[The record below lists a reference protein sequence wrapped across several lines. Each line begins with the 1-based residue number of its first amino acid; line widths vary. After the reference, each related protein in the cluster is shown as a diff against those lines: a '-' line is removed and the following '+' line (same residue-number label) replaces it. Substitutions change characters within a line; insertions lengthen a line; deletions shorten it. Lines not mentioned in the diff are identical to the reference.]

1 MTPRT
6 HQVIDLR
13 PASEHL
19 SALIKAVPDDMLV
32 EPTPCS
38 NYCVG
43 DLLDHIVGLT
53 VAFGGA
59 AVKAD
64 GESASMG
71 PAGDGSNLHPDRRVS
86 LPLRLETLVQAW
98 AHPDAW
104 TGTTRVGG
112 QELPGEIAGIV
123 LFGELT
129 IHGWDLARAI
139 SIPFE
144 PDLASML
151 PLFDLVRQT
160 FSPGQDAARG
170 SAFGPAVPVA
180 DDAPMLD
187 HILGLLGRDPT
198 WTRSDSKSR

>member
-1 MTPRT
+1 LPT
-6 HQVIDLR
+6 IDLR

-19 SALIKAVPDDMLV
+19 SALIKAVPDNMLV
-32 EPTPCS
+32 GPTPCS

-43 DLLDHIVGLT
+43 DLLDHIAGLT

-59 AVKAD
+59 AVKAS

-71 PAGDGSNLHPDRRVS
+71 PSGDGTNLDPDWRVS
-86 LPLRLETLVQAW
+86 LPQRLESLVQAW
-98 AHPDAW
+98 AHLDAW

-112 QELPGEIAGIV
+112 QDLPGEIAGII

-129 IHGWDLARAI
+129 IHGWDLERATDL
-139 SIPFE
+139 PFE
-144 PDLASML
+144 PDLAGLL

-160 FSPGQDAARG
+160 FGPGQDAARG

-180 DDAPMLD
+180 EGAPMLD
-187 HILGLLGRDPT
+187 QTLGLLGRDPT
-198 WTRSDSKSR
+198 WTRSQKKPALIPES

>member
-1 MTPRT
+1 MP
-6 HQVIDLR
+6 VIDLR
-13 PASEHL
+13 PASKHL
-19 SALIKAVPDDMLV
+19 SALIKAVSDDVLF

-43 DLLDHIVGLT
+43 DLLDHITGLT

-71 PAGDGSNLHPDRRVS
+71 PAGDGSNLHPDWRVF
-86 LPLRLETLVQAW
+86 LPQRLETLVSAW

-129 IHGWDLARAI
+129 IHGWDLARATD
-139 SIPFE
+139 IPFE
-144 PDLASML
+144 PDRASLL

-180 DDAPMLD
+180 EDAPMLD
-187 HILGLLGRDPT
+187 QTLGLLGRDPT
-198 WTRSDSKSR
+198 WTRPENNLR